1 MSHYAGTGFE
11 REPFS
16 NSPDPN
22 FLLGTRQ
29 HATCLQELEISLR
42 LRRGLNLVTGEI
54 GTGKTTL
61 CRSLLRAFA
70 EDPAT
75 DVHLLLDPHF
85 DTSEEFLRVILA
97 SVSGQSPEPG
107 MGLWALKE
115 TLKQQLFRLG
125 LVEKRLVVLIID
137 EGQKISTENLEIL
150 RELLNYETNTS
161 KLLQIVIF
169 GQRELEPLV
178 DAMPNLADRINVR
191 RRLSPL
197 SFAETKR
204 MIAHRLAV
212 AAGGGSPAAR
222 FSPLATLA
230 IHLASG
236 GSPRKTV
243 RLCHMALLEMLV
255 RGKTCVGLAEVRRSA
270 QPDGGQRM
278 QPRRAVGLAALAA
291 ICIGFGGLWLSLGG
305 GGPVLGPAAGQL
317 AAQAGAGQ
325 PGVLQPG
332 VLPTSTMQPGAPFA
346 PLTGDAADAAA
357 NLSPK
362 GLTLSP
368 TQPQGQG
375 EADGEGQGVS
385 QGRAPDAAGRD
396 RAAKTVANSAA
407 PGRDAAAQGLTER
420 VSLLPQHDQGPAMR
434 EAVQPPRPDQPKLR
448 QPEEHPAAGPGSLAL
463 AQPAARQASL
473 GQERP

>member
-1 MSHYAGTGFE
+1 MSHYAGTGLE

-16 NSPDPN
+16 NSPDPS

-70 EDPAT
+70 EDAAT

-97 SVSGQSPEPG
+97 SVTGQSPEPG

-150 RELLNYETNTS
+150 REMLNYETNTS

-191 RRLSPL
+191 RRLLPL
-197 SFAETKR
+197 SFAETRR

-222 FSPLATLA
+222 FSLAAMLA
-230 IHLASG
+230 IHLTSG

-255 RGKTCVGLAEVRRSA
+255 RGKSCVGLAEVRHSA
-270 QPDGGQRM
+270 RPDGGQRM
-278 QPRRAVGLAALAA
+278 QPRRAAGLAALAA
-291 ICIGFGGLWLSLGG
+291 ICVGFGGLWLSLGG
-305 GGPVLGPAAGQL
+305 GGPVLGPAAGRL
-317 AAQAGAGQ
+317 ALQTDSAQAGAAA
-325 PGVLQPG
+325 
-332 VLPTSTMQPGAPFA
+332 APQDA
-346 PLTGDAADAAA
+346 GAADSAMNISA
-357 NLSPK
+357 K
-362 GLTLSP
+362 GLTLGKD
-368 TQPQGQG
+368 QNQDQNRR
-375 EADGEGQGVS
+375 EGLAQ
-385 QGRAPDAAGRD
+385 AGRD
-396 RAAKTVANSAA
+396 MAAKNGADREAT
-407 PGRDAAAQGLTER
+407 PRDAAPQGLAER
-420 VSLLPQHDQGPAMR
+420 VSLLPQRDQGPAMR
-434 EAVQPPRPDQPKLR
+434 EAVQPLRPALPKAQEPSQPPT
-448 QPEEHPAAGPGSLAL
+448 QEPGE
-463 AQPAARQASL
+463 QPAASPASLAFAARPVPSQASL
-473 GQERP
+473 GQQRQ

>member
-1 MSHYAGTGFE
+1 MSHYAGAGLE

-16 NSPDPN
+16 NSPDPS

-42 LRRGLNLVTGEI
+42 LRRGLNLVTGDI

-70 EDPAT
+70 EDEGT

-97 SVSGQSPEPG
+97 SVTGQSPEPG

-197 SFAETKR
+197 SYAETKR

-255 RGKTCVGLAEVRRSA
+255 RGKNCVGLAEVRRCA
-270 QPDGGQRM
+270 RPDGGNRL
-278 QPRRAVGLAALAA
+278 QPRRAMGLAALTA
-291 ICIGFGGLWLSLGG
+291 ICVSFGGLWLSLGG
-305 GGPVLGPAAGQL
+305 SGPVLGPAAGQRAVQTGSVPAGAAEPATNLSAKGLSLGQDQLKGLDQSQGQTGRDL
-317 AAQAGAGQ
+317 AAKA
-325 PGVLQPG
+325 
-332 VLPTSTMQPGAPFA
+332 
-346 PLTGDAADAAA
+346 AADR
-357 NLSPK
+357 
-362 GLTLSP
+362 
-368 TQPQGQG
+368 
-375 EADGEGQGVS
+375 EAPP
-385 QGRAPDAAGRD
+385 R
-396 RAAKTVANSAA
+396 
-407 PGRDAAAQGLTER
+407 AAAQGLTER
-420 VSLLPQHDQGPAMR
+420 VSLLPQRDQGPVMR
-434 EAVQPPRPDQPKLR
+434 EAVQPPRPELPQAQQPSQEPML
-448 QPEEHPAAGPGSLAL
+448 QPGEQPAASPASLAL
-463 AQPAARQASL
+463 AANPVTRQASL
-473 GQERP
+473 GQQRQ

>member
-1 MSHYAGTGFE
+1 MSHYAGAGLG

-70 EDPAT
+70 EDAET

-97 SVSGQSPEPG
+97 SVTGQSPEPG

-197 SFAETKR
+197 SFAETRR
-204 MIAHRLAV
+204 MIVHRLAV
-212 AAGGGSPAAR
+212 AADGGSPAAR
-222 FSPLATLA
+222 FSPAAMLA

-270 QPDGGQRM
+270 RPDGGQRM

-291 ICIGFGGLWLSLGG
+291 ICVSFGGLWLSLGG
-305 GGPVLGPAAGQL
+305 GGPVLGSGAGQL
-317 AAQAGAGQ
+317 AVQTNSVQAGAAE
-325 PGVLQPG
+325 PV
-332 VLPTSTMQPGAPFA
+332 T
-346 PLTGDAADAAA
+346 
-357 NLSPK
+357 NLSAK
-362 GLTLSP
+362 GLSLGQDP
-368 TQPQGQG
+368 NPDQTQR
-375 EADGEGQGVS
+375 EGQS
-385 QGRAPDAAGRD
+385 GRD
-396 RAAKTVANSAA
+396 MAAKTAA
-407 PGRDAAAQGLTER
+407 DREATPRDAAAQGLAER
-420 VSLLPQHDQGPAMR
+420 VSLLPQRDQGPVMR
-434 EAVQPPRPDQPKLR
+434 EAVQPLRPALPKTQEPSQEPGEQPTAS
-448 QPEEHPAAGPGSLAL
+448 PASLAF
-463 AQPAARQASL
+463 AASPVTRQAAL
-473 GQERP
+473 GQQRQ

>member
-1 MSHYAGTGFE
+1 MSHYAGAGLE

-16 NSPDPN
+16 NSPDPS

-70 EDPAT
+70 EDAAT

-97 SVSGQSPEPG
+97 SVTGQSPEPG

-150 RELLNYETNTS
+150 REMLNYETNTS

-191 RRLSPL
+191 RRLAPL
-197 SFAETKR
+197 SFAETRR

-270 QPDGGQRM
+270 RPDGGQRM

-291 ICIGFGGLWLSLGG
+291 ICVGFGGLWLSLGG
-305 GGPVLGPAAGQL
+305 GGPVLGPAAGGL
-317 AAQAGAGQ
+317 AVQTNAVQAGAAASS
-325 PGVLQPG
+325 LDA
-332 VLPTSTMQPGAPFA
+332 GAAEPV
-346 PLTGDAADAAA
+346 T
-357 NLSPK
+357 NLSAK
-362 GLTLSP
+362 GLTLG
-368 TQPQGQG
+368 QGQ
-375 EADGEGQGVS
+375 EPNQNQSLNQSLGQ
-385 QGRAPDAAGRD
+385 AGRD
-396 RAAKTVANSAA
+396 MAAKTAA
-407 PGRDAAAQGLTER
+407 DREATPRDAAAQGLAER
-420 VSLLPQHDQGPAMR
+420 VSLLPQRDQGPVMR
-434 EAVQPPRPDQPKLR
+434 EAVQPLRPALPKA
-448 QPEEHPAAGPGSLAL
+448 QEPSQEPGE
-463 AQPAARQASL
+463 QPAATPAALAFAANPLTRQASL
-473 GQERP
+473 GQQRQ

>member
-1 MSHYAGTGFE
+1 MSHYAGTGIV

-16 NSPDPN
+16 NSPDPG

-42 LRRGLNLVTGEI
+42 LRRGLNLVTGDI

-70 EDPAT
+70 EDKDT

-97 SVSGQSPEPG
+97 SVSGQNPEPG

-137 EGQKISTENLEIL
+137 EGQKIAPENLEIL
-150 RELLNYETNTS
+150 REMLNYETNTS

-169 GQRELEPLV
+169 GQRELEPIV

-197 SFAETKR
+197 SFAETRR
-204 MIAHRLAV
+204 MIRHRLTV
-212 AAGGGSPAAR
+212 AAAGAQPVAR
-222 FSPLATLA
+222 FSHLAMLA
-230 IHLASG
+230 IQLSSG

-255 RGKTCVGLAEVRRSA
+255 RGKACVGLAEVLRSA
-270 QPDGGQRM
+270 RPDGARRT
-278 QPRRAVGLAALAA
+278 QPRRAAGLAALAA
-291 ICIGFGGLWLSLGG
+291 ICVGFGGLWLSLGTT
-305 GGPVLGPAAGQL
+305 GPVLGPASAQIQPSP
-317 AAQAGAGQ
+317 AAVSQVAATGAD
-325 PGVLQPG
+325 
-332 VLPTSTMQPGAPFA
+332 ST
-346 PLTGDAADAAA
+346 A
-357 NLSPK
+357 NLSPQ
-362 GLTLSP
+362 GLTLAP
-368 TQPQGQG
+368 EQ
-375 EADGEGQGVS
+375 EKEGQ
-385 QGRAPDAAGRD
+385 DLAGQ
-396 RAAKTVANSAA
+396 AG
-407 PGRDAAAQGLTER
+407 PGQAAADPGLAGR
-420 VSLLPQHDQGPAMR
+420 VSLLPPHDQGPAMR
-434 EAVQPPRPDQPKLR
+434 EAVEPLHPPVLQVG
-448 QPEEHPAAGPGSLAL
+448 QPEEESAPAPRALAL
-463 AQPAARQASL
+463 AARPLPRQAALNS
-473 GQERP
+473 ERP